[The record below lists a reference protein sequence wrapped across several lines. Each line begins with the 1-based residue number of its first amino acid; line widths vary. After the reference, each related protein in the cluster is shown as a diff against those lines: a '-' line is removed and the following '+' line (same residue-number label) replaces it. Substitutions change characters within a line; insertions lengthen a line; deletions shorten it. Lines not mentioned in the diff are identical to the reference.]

1 MGILKRI
8 FGGTSA
14 EAVDSSREILI
25 LEGLDTLEVVG
36 ESYCQDVL
44 WELVGGNSGQRV
56 RVEVIGT
63 LNPQPDNKYD
73 PNAIAVHIENSK
85 VGFVAKELAAEIIE
99 ELNDLIKTNG
109 GKVIG
114 LRGVIAGGGDRD
126 DGPGM
131 LGVFLEFP
139 AEAFGESSHAPK
151 YAPTEFS
158 MNSGKSDALF
168 TDLQDDSYD
177 LSWMGKLGNDP
188 SKRIVGL
195 RKVLES
201 NQEPISR
208 HFAFSE
214 LEELLYQYKE
224 VFPGALEE
232 YDEVA
237 TKHQQEI
244 SSTIKTAMIDK
255 WGKLPNLVV
264 HRQSAIRHTKA
275 KNFAKALEWVE
286 NGLRDYGTDAFK
298 EEWILDLQK
307 RVVTLNA
314 KIEKTKK

>member
-14 EAVDSSREILI
+14 ETVNQNREVIV
-25 LEGLDTLEVVG
+25 LEGFDPLDVVG
-36 ESYCQDVL
+36 ESYRQDVL
-44 WELVGGNSGQRV
+44 WNLVGGNSGERV
-56 RVEVIGT
+56 RVEVIAT
-63 LNPQPDNKYD
+63 LHPDPENKYD
-73 PNAIAVHIENSK
+73 PNAIAIYIENSH

-99 ELNDLIKTNG
+99 ELSDLIHSNN

-114 LRGVIAGGGDRD
+114 LRGVIAGGGERQ

-131 LGVFLEFP
+131 LGVFLDFP
-139 AEAFGESSHAPK
+139 AETFGEKSGTPK

-158 MNSGKSDALF
+158 MNSGKSDAMF

-177 LSWMGKLGNDP
+177 LTWMSELGNDP
-188 SKRIVGL
+188 TKRIVGL

-208 HFAFSE
+208 HFAFAE

-232 YDEVA
+232 YDAVA

-244 SSTIKTAMIDK
+244 SVTIRAAMIAK

-286 NGLRDYGTDAFK
+286 NGLRDYGADSFK
-298 EEWILDLQK
+298 EEWTLDLQK
-307 RVVTLNA
+307 RVVTLKA